1 MSCLSKID
9 KSWIFQKCPFL
20 KHNLNIMDQK
30 LDLSEATTYQVILVF
45 KRLKYRTISCEIVGA

>member
-1 MSCLSKID
+1 
-9 KSWIFQKCPFL
+9 
-20 KHNLNIMDQK
+20 MDQK